1 MRLIMIPLLL
11 VPALLC
17 SGEAAVE
24 STPPDPTLFSDQ
36 EWAGSERV
44 KPAGDASV
52 GAAVAQLAVALAVVL
67 GLALTAGWA
76 LKRVNLRRFAAA
88 RGTNVRLIETVS
100 IGHRRAVSLVRIGD
114 QVLVVGQGEH
124 ELCHLATLPASVL
137 AEPPAAAAGAAPAEV
152 RTPSVRTEIP
162 ATRQPNAFAAVLDRF
177 TGKRP

>member
-1 MRLIMIPLLL
+1 MMILLLL
-11 VPALLC
+11 VPTLLC
-17 SGEAAVE
+17 SGEAVVE
-24 STPPDPTLFSDQ
+24 SAPADPTLFTDQ

-52 GAAVAQLAVALAVVL
+52 GGAVVQLAVALTVVL
-67 GLALTAGWA
+67 GIALVAGWA

-100 IGHRRAVSLVRIGD
+100 IGHRRAISLVRIGD

-124 ELCHLATLPASVL
+124 ELCHLATLPASVPT
-137 AEPPAAAAGAAPAEV
+137 EQPAAMAAPAEV
-152 RTPSVRTEIP
+152 KTPSVRTEVP
-162 ATRQPNAFAAVLDRF
+162 TLRQPNAFAAVLDRF